1 MITKEAVTLTLIIA
15 VIISIII
22 ILLYNHWLRKN
33 NNCILDETS
42 GITQS
47 DFSNSKID
55 TSDIK
60 IICK

>member
-1 MITKEAVTLTLIIA
+1 MCTKEFVTLALIIA
-15 VIISIII
+15 FIISIII
-22 ILLYNHWLRKN
+22 ILLYNHRLRKN
-33 NNCILDETS
+33 NNCIVDETS
-42 GITQS
+42 DILKS

>member
-1 MITKEAVTLTLIIA
+1 MCTKEFVTLALIIA
-15 VIISIII
+15 SIISIII

-33 NNCILDETS
+33 NNCIVDETS
-42 GITQS
+42 DILKS

>member
-1 MITKEAVTLTLIIA
+1 MVTKEFVTLTLIIA
-15 VIISIII
+15 FVISIII
-22 ILLYNHWLRKN
+22 ILLYIHWLRKN
-33 NNCILDETS
+33 NNCIVDETS
-42 GITQS
+42 DILES